1 MQTLKAR
8 TTSLRAAAGPR
19 LAARASLRR
28 APLSLRAQAV
38 SLSETVTATATN
50 GNGAASQ
57 PIKVDVNL
65 PAATPDLLSPPDAY
79 AYVAKA
85 GVKCAEMTPFKTFV
99 MALYAGAYIAF
110 GGFLGLTVVNGCPGI
125 VAANPGLAKLLFA
138 LVFPVGLT
146 MNTLHGTEL
155 FTGNTMKLPA
165 AIYEGKA
172 NMAGLIKN
180 WFWSYSGN
188 FIGSLLF
195 VAAVVASGVLTAGA
209 SYPIKTAMAK
219 ASLPWGQAFIRAVMA
234 NWLVC
239 VAVWNAG
246 AAQSLPGKVL
256 GIWPPIAAF
265 VAIGLEHSVAN
276 MFLIPLG
283 IALGA
288 DISFSHFLTANLIP
302 VTLGNIVG
310 GLVFMGTASSIFY
323 GALGGKKKAA
333 PAPATA

>member
-1 MQTLKAR
+1 MQTLKANSMRCAPSLQRKAPVSSRR
-8 TTSLRAAAGPR
+8 T
-19 LAARASLRR
+19 
-28 APLSLRAQAV
+28 PLFVRAQAV
-38 SLSETVTATATN
+38 SVGQTLTTSTN
-50 GNGAASQ
+50 GNGTSAAAN
-57 PIKVDVNL
+57 PIQVDVNVPEPT
-65 PAATPDLLSPPDAY
+65 PALLSPAEAY
-79 AYVAKA
+79 QYVAKDGA
-85 GVKCAEMTPFKTFV
+85 KKAAMSPFKTFV

-110 GGFLGLTVVNGCPGI
+110 GGFLGLAVVNGCPAL
-125 VAANPGLAKLLFA
+125 VQSNPGLAKLLFA

-146 MNTLHGTEL
+146 LNTLHGTEL

-165 AIYEGKA
+165 AIYEGKT
-172 NMAGLIKN
+172 NLNGLIKN

-188 FIGSLLF
+188 FVGSLLF

-209 SYPIKTAMAK
+209 SYPIKTAVAK
-219 ASLPWGQAFIRAVMA
+219 ASLPWAQAFIRAVMA

-239 VAVWNAG
+239 MAVWSSG
-246 AAQSLPGKVL
+246 AASSLPGKVM

-288 DISFSHFLTANLIP
+288 DITFSHFLTNNLVP

-310 GLVFMGTASSIFY
+310 GLVFMATSSSIFF
-323 GALGGKKKAA
+323 GSLGKPKAA
-333 PAPATA
+333 TA

>member
-8 TTSLRAAAGPR
+8 SSAPCLQRRAAAVPTV
-19 LAARASLRR
+19 RR
-28 APLSLRAQAV
+28 SPLLVRAQAV
-38 SLSETVTATATN
+38 SVGQTVATN
-50 GNGAASQ
+50 GNGAITSAQ
-57 PIKVDVNL
+57 PIQVDVNVPQPT
-65 PAATPDLLSPPDAY
+65 PALLGPVEAY
-79 AYVAKA
+79 QYVAKDGA
-85 GVKCAEMTPFKTFV
+85 KKAAMTPFKTFV

-110 GGFLGLTVVNGCPGI
+110 GGFLGLSVCNGCPAL

-138 LVFPVGLT
+138 LVFPVGLC

-165 AIYEGKA
+165 AIYEGKT

-188 FIGSLLF
+188 FVGSLLF
-195 VAAVVASGVLTAGA
+195 VAAVVASGVLAQGA
-209 SYPIKTAMAK
+209 VYPIKTAMYK
-219 ASLPWGQAFIRAVMA
+219 ASLPWSQAFIRAILA

-246 AAQSLPGKVL
+246 AASSLPGKVL

-288 DISFSHFLTANLIP
+288 ELTFSQFIFQNLIP

-310 GLVFMGTASSIFY
+310 GMVFMGTASSIFY
-323 GALGGKKKAA
+323 GAMGGAKKMSEAA
-333 PAPATA
+333 AH